1 MKGNLLTKGEA
12 GPWPEDPGSQARSPG
27 ERGGGGAQGTYAHAC
42 VHSWRGEILAGLFPR
57 QVDAQGVWVEGSS

>member
-1 MKGNLLTKGEA
+1 MARGSGEP
-12 GPWPEDPGSQARSPG
+12 GPQPWGA
-27 ERGGGGAQGTYAHAC
+27 GGGGAQGTYAHAC